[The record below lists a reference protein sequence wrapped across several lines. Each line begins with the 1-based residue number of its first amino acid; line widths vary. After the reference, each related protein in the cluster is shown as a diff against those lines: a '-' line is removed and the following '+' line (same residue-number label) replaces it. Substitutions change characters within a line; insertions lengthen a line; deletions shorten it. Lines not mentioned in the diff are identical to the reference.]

1 MGEIDSTEAIKVD
14 TGMTGK
20 VGNTEN
26 AGHAGNINE
35 INIIVRRETTGE
47 STEVGVDFDATIGE
61 LRMSL
66 IENGMMDEDA
76 SIYYE
81 GKELSD
87 KMTFKK
93 LGIVKGGIL
102 QIGGSAAAG
111 FLELLT

>member
-1 MGEIDSTEAIKVD
+1 MGESESIESTESVES
-14 TGMTGK
+14 
-20 VGNTEN
+20 GNV
-26 AGHAGNINE
+26 NE
-35 INIIVRRETTGE
+35 INIVVRRETTGE
-47 STEVGVDFDATIGE
+47 STEVGVDLDASIGE

-81 GKELSD
+81 GKELAD

-111 FLELLT
+111 FV